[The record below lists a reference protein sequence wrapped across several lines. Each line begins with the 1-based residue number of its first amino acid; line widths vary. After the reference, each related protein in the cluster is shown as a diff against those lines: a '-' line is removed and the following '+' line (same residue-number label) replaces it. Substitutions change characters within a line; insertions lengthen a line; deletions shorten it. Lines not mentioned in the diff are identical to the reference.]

1 MGFPRTGL
9 LTTTSS
15 LAAASARR
23 DAADSLASPLRCTSA
38 PSSSVRDEP
47 IFNRCI
53 AVIARAHRAAI
64 ASYPLLLARS
74 GRHALDEGGCAR
86 TAPSSATRLVADIA
100 VKNLRIVMSAVLLL
114 NFYEVSEIHLCSTG
128 VTM

>member
-23 DAADSLASPLRCTSA
+23 DAADSLASPLYGASA
-38 PSSSVRDEP
+38 PSSPVCDEP
-47 IFNRCI
+47 ILTRCI
-53 AVIARAHRAAI
+53 AVIARARRAAT
-64 ASYPLLLARS
+64 ASYPLLLVCS
-74 GRHALDEGGCAR
+74 GRPAVDEAESPRVVR
-86 TAPSSATRLVADIA
+86 TSTTRRAGAIA
-100 VKNLRIVMSAVLLL
+100 VKNLRIVASAVLLL
-114 NFYEVSEIHLCSTG
+114 NFDEVRHLHLCSMG